1 MTFSIAARSA
11 DGRYWG
17 VAVASKFLAVGA
29 VVPAAHAGV
38 GAIATQSYANVAY
51 LEDGL
56 RLLREGHSAQQ
67 ALDELLAADEG
78 RDQRQVGI
86 VDASGQAASFTGPG
100 CHDWAGSVA
109 DRGAAIQG
117 NILIGEGVVEAMHRS
132 WLASDPKAP
141 LARRLLAALRA
152 GDEAGGD
159 RRGRES
165 ASLLVV
171 TEGGGYGG
179 GNDVYIDLRV
189 DDHPTPCAELARL
202 LDLHHVYFEPPAPE
216 ALVPITDV
224 AGDLDRW
231 LAALGYP
238 DLQSWLG
245 VENFEMRVVDGQID
259 RYVVGVLSRQAGQLR
274 NGPAAG

>member
-245 VENFEMRVVDGQID
+245 VENFETRVVDGQID